1 MASHRNRP
9 HECGSLRWRRCA
21 VHVTEPSVTD
31 YGLQGVPGLNLI
43 FEWINIISLDKLMVL
58 NVQG

>member
-21 VHVTEPSVTD
+21 VRVTEPSVTD
-31 YGLQGVPGLNLI
+31 YGLQGVPGFNLI
-43 FEWINIISLDKLMVL
+43 FEWINIISFDKLMVL